1 MAHGSA
7 TKPKALF
14 RAVPTGAFDQY
25 LHDIQKLPMIS
36 DPAEEKRLARLAQDG
51 DAKAAE
57 RLVTANLRFVI
68 SYVKKYQGRGLG
80 LAELVCIGNEGLLK
94 AVLAPRVRSDD
105 LSLSPTC

>member
-36 DPAEEKRLARLAQDG
+36 DPAEEKRVARLAQAEKMAALSKPGGGETSHLPCRQRVQREIDRLRSEVE
-51 DAKAAE
+51 AK
-57 RLVTANLRFVI
+57 
-68 SYVKKYQGRGLG
+68 
-80 LAELVCIGNEGLLK
+80 
-94 AVLAPRVRSDD
+94 
-105 LSLSPTC
+105 